1 MYMEKWREVK
11 CNGQRIRVVKYGQK
25 KQSCL
30 RKFAGWN
37 FFHGSPTRIV
47 ETKNKTK
54 KKQNQKQEDRK
65 QKKLQLEN
73 LMRFNDIVCQFALYT
88 FNLFDRVVDFS
99 WLFIW
104 I

>member
-37 FFHGSPTRIV
+37 VFHGSPARIV
-47 ETKNKTK
+47 KTKNEDKKKTKPKTRRQKAKETKTGKSNGI
-54 KKQNQKQEDRK
+54 QWYR
-65 QKKLQLEN
+65 L
-73 LMRFNDIVCQFALYT
+73 RICSVYF
-88 FNLFDRVVDFS
+88 
-99 WLFIW
+99 
-104 I
+104 